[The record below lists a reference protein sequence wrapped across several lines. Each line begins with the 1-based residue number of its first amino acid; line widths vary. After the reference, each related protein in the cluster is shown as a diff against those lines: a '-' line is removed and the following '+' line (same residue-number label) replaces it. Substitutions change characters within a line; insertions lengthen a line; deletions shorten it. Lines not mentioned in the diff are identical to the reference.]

1 MDGVVFKGKEGEQV
15 TRHVQFAILPH
26 RASFGYAPYMIY
38 CWSEKMRRLKG
49 CLRLLTS
56 VACVTLLGC
65 GKGGFE
71 MCCVGRGG
79 FEPTEVTE
87 VTQH

>member
-38 CWSEKMRRLKG
+38 CWSEKGAVSKG
-49 CLRLLTS
+49 
-56 VACVTLLGC
+56 VVGC
-65 GKGGFE
+65 
-71 MCCVGRGG
+71 
-79 FEPTEVTE
+79 
-87 VTQH
+87 